1 MSNNTENRKNNFFV
15 IYDFFSKKLSDEYK
29 LSFKKLY
36 PKGVTHVKCA
46 EDSVGE
52 FATCFQT
59 WLGNDSSFF
68 CSHYL
73 ANSKED
79 VEKQVQSWG
88 TDKYASFFVGEVDRF
103 TSGLKPKHEKIKL
116 SSWYNPN

>member
-1 MSNNTENRKNNFFV
+1 MSDGSGNRKNNYFV
-15 IYDFFSKKLSDEYK
+15 IYDFFSKKLLDEYK

-36 PKGVTHVKCA
+36 PKGVTHGKCA

-59 WLGNDSSFF
+59 WLGNNSSFF

-73 ANSKED
+73 AKSKED

-88 TDKYASFFVGEVDRF
+88 TDRYASFFVVEVDRF
-103 TSGLKPKHEKIKL
+103 ISSLKPKHEIIEL
-116 SSWYNPN
+116 SSWYKQD

>member
-29 LSFKKLY
+29 ASFKKLY
-36 PKGVTHVKCA
+36 LKGVTHGKWA

-88 TDKYASFFVGEVDRF
+88 TDKYASFFVVEVDRF
-103 TSGLKPKHEKIKL
+103 TSGLKPKQEKIKL
-116 SSWYNPN
+116 SSWYKAN

>member
-1 MSNNTENRKNNFFV
+1 MSNNTENRKNNFIV

-29 LSFKKLY
+29 ASFKKLY
-36 PKGVTHVKCA
+36 PKGVTHGKWA
-46 EDSVGE
+46 KDSVGE
-52 FATCFQT
+52 YATCFQT

-88 TDKYASFFVGEVDRF
+88 TDKYASFFVVEVDRF

-116 SSWYNPN
+116 SSWYKTN

>member
-1 MSNNTENRKNNFFV
+1 M
-15 IYDFFSKKLSDEYK
+15 IFFSKKLLDEYK
-29 LSFKKLY
+29 ASFKKLY
-36 PKGVTHVKCA
+36 PKGVTHGKWA

-59 WLGNDSSFF
+59 CLGNDSSFF

-73 ANSKED
+73 AKSKED

-88 TDKYASFFVGEVDRF
+88 TDKYASFFVVEVDRF
-103 TSGLKPKHEKIKL
+103 TSSLKPKHEKIKL
-116 SSWYNPN
+116 SSWYRVN

>member
-1 MSNNTENRKNNFFV
+1 MSKDNENRKNNYFV

-29 LSFKKLY
+29 LSFKNLY
-36 PKGVTHVKCA
+36 PKGVTHGKWA

-73 ANSKED
+73 AKSKED

-88 TDKYASFFVGEVDRF
+88 TDRYASFFVVEVDRF
-103 TSGLKPKHEKIKL
+103 TSGLKPKDEIIEL
-116 SSWYNPN
+116 NSWYKAN